1 MRLSPGGGERSL
13 RGLRARYTPA
23 LPKSAASAL
32 RLPGLPGPD
41 PGNFLYAQ
49 KVTKKAPGDPDPIV
63 CPIGRLQGRYPVATK
78 PPFCRWPPR
87 NRCGAYLTSP
97 DGPRADRHFLLR
109 KKQIHLSRQKGDSRS
124 RTRYPVEIRCKKSGS
139 VAAQRQIISRPIG
152 QNGVRGVPGGVFT
165 RPQAGAY
172 EANRRI
178 AAALRPSGLLC
189 RRGQSNSGVRGWVSP
204 GRLSLEASR
213 LRV

>member
-1 MRLSPGGGERSL
+1 MRLPPGGRERSL
-13 RGLRARYTPA
+13 RGLRARHTPA

-152 QNGVRGVPGGVFT
+152 QKAGSGVSP
-165 RPQAGAY
+165 
-172 EANRRI
+172 
-178 AAALRPSGLLC
+178 AAFWLLC
-189 RRGQSNSGVRGWVSP
+189 RRGQSNPGVRGWVSP